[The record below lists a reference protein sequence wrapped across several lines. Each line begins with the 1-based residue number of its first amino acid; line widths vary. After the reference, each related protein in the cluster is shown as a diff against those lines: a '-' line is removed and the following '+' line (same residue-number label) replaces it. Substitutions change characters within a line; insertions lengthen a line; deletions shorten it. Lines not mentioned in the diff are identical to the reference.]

1 MNTALIFNSIRQIE
15 NDHKLSQPQVDSTNA
30 ILDACAKCNVIDKR
44 HIAYILATAY
54 HESKLKPVEESH
66 GSRDGR
72 SYNNPDKETGQI
84 YYGRGFVQ
92 LTHKANYQTFGDL
105 LNVDLVHHPEMAMQ
119 VDYAAEI
126 IVRGMKGGLFTGVGL
141 SKYFNDTVN
150 DAINARRIVNGI
162 DCAVLIKGYY
172 DHILPSLA

>member
-1 MNTALIFNSIRQIE
+1 MEIDVLFKSLRSLEVDRKLDQI
-15 NDHKLSQPQVDSTNA
+15 QVDSVNA
-30 ILDACAKCNVIDKR
+30 ILDACTKFHVINPSQ
-44 HIAYILATAY
+44 IAYILATSY
-54 HESKLKPVEESH
+54 HESRLKPIEESH

-72 SYNNPDKETGQI
+72 PYNQPDAVTGLT

-105 LNVDLVHHPEMAMQ
+105 LNVDLVHHPEMAMN

-141 SKYFNDTVN
+141 DKYFNVDKT
-150 DAINARRIVNGI
+150 DAINARRIVNSL
-162 DCAVLIKGYY
+162 DCATLIKGYW
-172 DHILPSLA
+172 DHIIGAIK